1 MMHLSKIPKYDTN
14 NLKKRILSSYLA
26 PSQPDF
32 AVNRDYSS
40 VHGTTHL
47 EIIRKYEA
55 KVGEDV
61 VLNCVVEGLSIWK
74 WISFVHENKV
84 LKI

>member
-1 MMHLSKIPKYDTN
+1 M
-14 NLKKRILSSYLA
+14 KKRILSSYLA
-26 PSQPDF
+26 PSQTDF
-32 AVNRDYSS
+32 TVNRDYSS

-84 LKI
+84 QKI